1 MLSDKISAKFQRLC
15 DTLDTDTDARQIDQ
29 FRQIILFRSNGLCPA
44 KHIVSS
50 ENGTFLSSKQLC
62 DKSTYES
69 CVKRKSIFEF
79 KRLEGFLANA
89 RAQEVKM
96 QSSQTS
102 RCAITKT
109 QEQHL
114 SQLAETY
121 KDDCQ
126 GFRTSLLTEPATVNV
141 VAIHVCR
148 WDGTPR
154 KSVSEIQRAICMYPS
169 SPQQMSFFLKVFLAF
184 VVGAATGLAIDQLLM
199 SEAPHISK
207 IQCGNTRVTLIGD
220 THQKKLRFNY
230 LSRFLS
236 QIQKEGSNP
245 QSVIL
250 TEARPWENVND
261 DKTYMTRKFPLV
273 TTEEQ
278 KERILS
284 NVKDLTAPVNFFIT
298 ALAWDKGKFLL
309 PHHEI
314 VPYDYRVSDPVNGN
328 IYGFMAAVQ
337 VMKELQ
343 GSITLQEMFEAPFV
357 KKVSDLDQILKEQIR
372 RLSPPFLDHSIPSIK
387 KLAKDYNDRATSL
400 LKYFGNLPPL
410 PDLTAISDATEMLN
424 DMLKF
429 HTTIADVVLVSKVQR
444 YMQQGIPNI
453 YAFMGYE
460 HMAGTERLLRET
472 LACV

>member
-50 ENGTFLSSKQLC
+50 GNGTFLSSKQLC

-102 RCAITKT
+102 RCVITKP

-114 SQLAETY
+114 SRLAETY

-169 SPQQMSFFLKVFLAF
+169 SPQQMNIFLKAFLAF
-184 VVGAATGLAIDQLLM
+184 VVGAATVLAIDQLLM

-207 IQCGNTRVTLIGD
+207 IQCGNTRVTLIGES
-220 THQKKLRFNY
+220 HKKKMRFMY

-236 QIQKEGSNP
+236 QIEKEGSNP
-245 QSVIL
+245 QSVVL
-250 TEARPWENVND
+250 VEARPWE
-261 DKTYMTRKFPLV
+261 T
-273 TTEEQ
+273 
-278 KERILS
+278 
-284 NVKDLTAPVNFFIT
+284 VKDNEFTKRAFEIGGFDMKYADNFVRNLKDIYNPIAFFIT

-309 PHHEI
+309 PHHQI
-314 VPYDYRVSDPVNGN
+314 VPYDYRVHDPVNGN
-328 IYGFMAAVQ
+328 IYGFMAAIT
-337 VMKELQ
+337 VMKGLQ
-343 GSITLQEMFEAPFV
+343 GSITLQEMFDAPFV

-400 LKYFGNLPPL
+400 LKYFGNLPPV
-410 PDLTAISDATEMLN
+410 PDLTAISNATEMLN